1 MPENRITV
9 RFKSILKD
17 FWKTKKEPFQSQGF
31 FPLRSGSFYILIGKN
46 LPIKSC
52 IADEGEK
59 QLYSHN
65 NNG

>member
-52 IADEGEK
+52 IAD
-59 QLYSHN
+59 
-65 NNG
+65 